1 MGFLS
6 PRIVLAIVHTHR
18 FLNKATNTDTRY
30 TEAHYSSQTSLY
42 RWSYIAKLPPPPP
55 NTCGDDYFYEKPVT
69 RITAE
74 VGRDC

>member
-42 RWSYIAKLPPPPP
+42 RWSYIAKLPPPLQ
-55 NTCGDDYFYEKPVT
+55 
-69 RITAE
+69 IH
-74 VGRDC
+74 VGMTTSMRSQSQE